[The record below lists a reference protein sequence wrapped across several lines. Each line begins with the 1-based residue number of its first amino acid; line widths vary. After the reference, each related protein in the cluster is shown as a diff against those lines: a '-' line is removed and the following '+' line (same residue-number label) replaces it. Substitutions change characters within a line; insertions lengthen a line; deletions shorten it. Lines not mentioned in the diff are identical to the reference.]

1 MKAGILSNSFDLLE
15 TMADSVGWRTVG
27 ELAAA
32 NRLAK
37 PTCHRVL
44 RSLHEFGYVENNGSN
59 AYQLSSKLRQLALGI
74 DECWLTAT
82 AEPILRQL
90 HEQTNETVALGTLR
104 LEKGVHLHI
113 LETSHTL
120 GHMVEIHPRTP
131 FFSTA
136 LGQAIGAFEIPRR
149 QDFMIIHAM
158 MDQGIFKKIVQRN
171 EIVRILKSVQENGY
185 AIVHNQDAS
194 GQTCIATPT
203 FYGSKLVGAISITA
217 PTEHVDG
224 AMEASLLQLTMEAA
238 TKVSAIESVAKGDA
252 VAVIAWDEKVPH
264 HFNCGLPT
272 PRVPPTPPSCTA
284 PPQPSSPP
292 TANL

>member
-1 MKAGILSNSFDLLE
+1 MKAGIISNSFELLE

-44 RSLHEFGYVENNGSN
+44 RCLHELGYVENNGSN
-59 AYQLSSKLRQLALGI
+59 AYQLSSKLRQLALGV

-90 HEQTNETVALGTLR
+90 HNQTNETVSLGMLR

-113 LETSHTL
+113 LETSHAL
-120 GHMVEIHPRTP
+120 GHMVEIHPTTP

-136 LGQAIGAFEIPRR
+136 LGQAIAAFEIPRR
-149 QDFMIIHAM
+149 RDFLITHAM
-158 MDQGIFKKIVQRN
+158 MDRGISKKIVDRN
-171 EIVRILKSVQENGY
+171 EIVRILKAVQENGY

-194 GQTCIATPT
+194 GETCVAVPI
-203 FYGSKLVGAISITA
+203 FYGSKLVGAINITA
-217 PTEHVDG
+217 PTDQVDG
-224 AMEASLLQLTMEAA
+224 AREASLLQLAMEAA
-238 TKVSAIESVAKGDA
+238 SNVSARLNHAQKA
-252 VAVIAWDEKVPH
+252 TPWQLLPARRKIAS
-264 HFNCGLPT
+264 L
-272 PRVPPTPPSCTA
+272 
-284 PPQPSSPP
+284 
-292 TANL
+292 